1 MNVFSWK
8 VYHLCKDGVNFMYNK
23 IIIMIDEF
31 VAGQQLLVEF
41 LTCFKKVVKTLE
53 LRSKP
58 NLIRD
63 RDIISGMDKNC
74 STPKSLS
81 QSPFLLHKLP

>member
-1 MNVFSWK
+1 MN
-8 VYHLCKDGVNFMYNK
+8 NK

-41 LTCFKKVVKTLE
+41 VTCFKKVVKTLE
-53 LRSKP
+53 LRSQP

-74 STPKSLS
+74 STYIPPKSLS
-81 QSPFLLHKLP
+81 QSPFLLHILP